1 MIQKA
6 ADRDK
11 HVSLELKS
19 EGYAKALAFLAAMRA
34 AGPKVVI
41 RELNGV
47 LNAWQRA
54 VTFHMP
60 KDAGI
65 AADSVQVHK
74 AAQDSNGR
82 IAGAVGTNVDYVKYL
97 EFGGENAAPGLIR
110 EVSQWREGMD
120 PIIHWHAKD
129 FGNKDEGVVTMEGQ
143 LARARSEKR
152 KAFLKRQIAKATASS
167 REEFAPPFR
176 GSWQKIEEAVIA
188 RLRTSLARLMKSGK
202 VE

>member
-19 EGYAKALAFLAAMRA
+19 EGYAKALSFLMAMRA

-41 RELNGV
+41 KELNGV
-47 LNAWQRA
+47 LTTWNREI
-54 VTFHMP
+54 VRHMP
-60 KDAGI
+60 VDNGI
-65 AADSVQVHK
+65 ARASVQIRK
-74 AAQDSNGR
+74 AEQDSNGR
-82 IAGAVGTNVDYVKYL
+82 IAGAVGSNVEYVKYL
-97 EFGGENAAPGLIR
+97 EWGNENGRGLMKA
-110 EVSQWREGMD
+110 VSQWREGMD
-120 PIIHWHAKD
+120 PIIHWYAKD
-129 FGNKDEGVVTMEGQ
+129 MGILDIE
-143 LARARSEKR
+143 EKR
-152 KAFLKRQIAKATASS
+152 DATAMARKKRLTYEKQLAKATSADT
-167 REEFAPPFR
+167 EEFAPPFR